1 MVCRSQSLSS
11 GKAARAHASL
21 NWVIFFQRAFATAG
35 TRPDLEAIAAS
46 GLFEH
51 SLSVVRA
58 FETAGVEMLGDASP
72 AVLHYTLN
80 IVKYLRSH
88 PDCEAKIRGLG
99 TELAFAMEHSLD
111 MIRTMGMTTGAYAT
125 QICEL
130 FI

>member
-1 MVCRSQSLSS
+1 MSFL
-11 GKAARAHASL
+11 
-21 NWVIFFQRAFATAG
+21 QRAFAATG
-35 TRPDLEAIAAS
+35 TRPDLEAFVAS

-72 AVLHYTLN
+72 AVLHHALC
-80 IVKYLRSH
+80 IVRYLRSH
-88 PDCEAKIRGLG
+88 PGCEAKVRGLG
-99 TELAFAMEHSLD
+99 TGLAFAMEHSLD
-111 MIRTMGMTTGAYAT
+111 MIRSMGMTTGAYAT

>member
-1 MVCRSQSLSS
+1 MIYF
-11 GKAARAHASL
+11 H
-21 NWVIFFQRAFATAG
+21 RAFATAG

-58 FETAGVEMLGDASP
+58 FETAGVEMLGDASA
-72 AVLHYTLN
+72 AVLHDALC
-80 IVKYLRSH
+80 IVRYLRSH
-88 PDCEAKIRGLG
+88 PGCEAKIRGLG
-99 TELAFAMEHSLD
+99 TGLAFAMEHSLD

>member
-1 MVCRSQSLSS
+1 MT
-11 GKAARAHASL
+11 
-21 NWVIFFQRAFATAG
+21 FFVRAFANAG
-35 TRPDLEAIAAS
+35 TRPDLEAIVAS

-58 FETAGVEMLGDASP
+58 FETAGVDRLGDAS
-72 AVLHYTLN
+72 AGVLICALN

-88 PDCEAKIRGLG
+88 PGCEEKIRGLG
-99 TELAFAMEHSLD
+99 SALAFAMEHSLD
-111 MIRTMGMTTGAYAT
+111 WIRTMGFTTGATAT

>member
-21 NWVIFFQRAFATAG
+21 CWVIYFHRAFATAG
-35 TRPDLEAIAAS
+35 TRPDLEAIVAS

-72 AVLHYTLN
+72 AVLHYALN
-80 IVKYLRSH
+80 IIKYFCSH

-99 TELAFAMEHSLD
+99 TGLAFAMEHSLD
-111 MIRTMGMTTGAYAT
+111 WVRTMGMTTGAYAT